1 LEARRTVL
9 LQAPTERVWAALT
22 EAGRLSAWL
31 GGDVDLEPVPGGQI
45 VVQEDGRL
53 RRERAP
59 VRSALVA

>member
-9 LQAPTERVWAALT
+9 LPAPAEKVWAALT